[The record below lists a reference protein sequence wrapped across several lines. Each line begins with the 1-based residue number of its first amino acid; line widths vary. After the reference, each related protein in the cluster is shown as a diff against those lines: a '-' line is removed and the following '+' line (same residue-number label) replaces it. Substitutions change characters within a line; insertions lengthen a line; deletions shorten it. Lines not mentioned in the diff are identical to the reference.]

1 VATLLAAVNA
11 LGANQREL
19 AEGQRQLR
27 SDVAALK
34 DDLAGVENTLA
45 DTNAR
50 VRSME
55 EGQAEIKDL
64 LARALDSK

>member
-1 VATLLAAVNA
+1 VRDL
-11 LGANQREL
+11 
-19 AEGQRQLR
+19 
-27 SDVAALK
+27 SDKV
-34 DDLAGVENTLA
+34 DDHTSRLVRLETKTD

-64 LARALDSK
+64 LIRALDT